1 MRVSSL
7 GGAHAQARPFFPMP
21 DLPRTKPA
29 ATRRD
34 ALLDAAER
42 LFRERGFAATSVDA
56 IVAAAG
62 VAKGTF
68 YLYFKSK
75 AASLVALQDRF
86 VFQFR
91 DAIEQEVS
99 AHVDWSARLDAWI
112 TAALD
117 GYLDQT
123 SMHDVVFHEV
133 RPCARRIKSNHL
145 VIQSLALLLEGG
157 AATGAWRTED
167 ARLTAIMLFSALH
180 GAADA
185 AIAGLTP
192 LDRSACLAAVLR
204 FCRRVLGLA

>member
-1 MRVSSL
+1 
-7 GGAHAQARPFFPMP
+7 MP

-117 GYLDQT
+117 GYFEQVAV
-123 SMHDVVFHEV
+123 HDVVFQEV
-133 RPCARRIKSNHL
+133 RPCARQVKSNHP
-145 VIQSLALLLEGG
+145 VIQSLTRLIEEG
-157 AATGAWRTED
+157 AAAGAWRSED
-167 ARLTAIMLFSALH
+167 VYLTAVMLFSALH